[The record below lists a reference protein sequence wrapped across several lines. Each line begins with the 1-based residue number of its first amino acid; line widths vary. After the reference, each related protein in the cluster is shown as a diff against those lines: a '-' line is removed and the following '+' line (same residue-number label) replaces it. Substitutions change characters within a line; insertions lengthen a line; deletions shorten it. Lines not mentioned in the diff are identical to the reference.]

1 MLSIF
6 AVLFLVTAQQAAQP
20 EPAPAWGLPLHGE
33 EAERFLRTAKI
44 VSITN
49 FKTNAITHPK
59 KVELT
64 DGEQTHYALFK
75 TIDEFDLVK
84 HLRGGNT
91 ELRFSDS
98 FKYEIADRRVAELGE
113 EAARTSRCRVQGSGF
128 RVQGS
133 GFRVQGS
140 GFSKNNNSSRRVFKC
155 TLCPVP

>member
-64 DGEQTHYALFK
+64 DGEQTHYALYK

-84 HLRGGNT
+84 HLRGGKHGAPV
-91 ELRFSDS
+91 LRFLQ
-98 FKYEIADRRVAELGE
+98 IRDRRP
-113 EAARTSRCRVQGSGF
+113 ARGGAGRGSGP
-128 RVQGS
+128 
-133 GFRVQGS
+133 
-140 GFSKNNNSSRRVFKC
+140 
-155 TLCPVP
+155 L